1 MKSITTIVTIMS
13 LLMISGTISA
23 QSLKDILKS
32 SAVKDAIS
40 SVTGINIPSDVTG
53 QWNYCGSAV
62 KFESDDI
69 LKNTAATLAAGEVEK
84 KLNTYIEKIG
94 LKEGTFSYEFKA
106 DSTFAATFKGKPV
119 TGTYSVSPDGKSIEM
134 KYGKSLNMMKMKA
147 ALSVNANDM
156 DLLFNADKLLEFI
169 GKISASSSNTT
180 LKSLS
185 SIASGYDGM
194 KIGFQVKRKE

>member
-1 MKSITTIVTIMS
+1 
-13 LLMISGTISA
+13 
-23 QSLKDILKS
+23 
-32 SAVKDAIS
+32 
-40 SVTGINIPSDVTG
+40 
-53 QWNYCGSAV
+53 
-62 KFESDDI
+62 
-69 LKNTAATLAAGEVEK
+69 
-84 KLNTYIEKIG
+84 
-94 LKEGTFSYEFKA
+94 
-106 DSTFAATFKGKPV
+106 
-119 TGTYSVSPDGKSIEM
+119 M